1 MNPSTEKHNKKEPSD
16 IFRNVPTPLYSMYHH
31 PTTRGTTE
39 GCKINPAEPKET
51 TTSPKAEDPPQE
63 ACTPVDPSI
72 LTSNPPTEL
81 IQAPPV
87 GVVQGGPR
95 SLTTEDDADVPWKC
109 TTASR
114 TSGSTLFVTQSDS
127 GATKSLPSFSIDNKL
142 DFIASPPA
150 QKNRAKKKSLQDQ
163 CKAPTLIATRVSNG
177 LKDVTVAAQRTA
189 SPNTGSPSPV
199 LPVLLQSSSAG
210 ADLADG
216 TKLSSTCTAASLA
229 HGSACVDAQRGSVSP
244 GKSRGRRRRRGGG
257 QGHATGRSGGGFA
270 VVKLIAM
277 LYPSLIIFFVVTFS
291 RHVSAVCTPQ
301 NKADL
306 ILARDGCL
314 GETGDG
320 SCPKFAARSNSNG
333 CGTDSGENG
342 IIGSWNIS
350 RVTDLSNMFY
360 SLPEFNADLTNW
372 QTGAVTTMYQSTC
385 CFVPLKHYL
394 LRMFLIYF
402 FGVISIVLLHFSLF
416 LIFVHSALPLKTL
429 KHL

>member
-1 MNPSTEKHNKKEPSD
+1 
-16 IFRNVPTPLYSMYHH
+16 
-31 PTTRGTTE
+31 
-39 GCKINPAEPKET
+39 
-51 TTSPKAEDPPQE
+51 
-63 ACTPVDPSI
+63 
-72 LTSNPPTEL
+72 
-81 IQAPPV
+81 V
-87 GVVQGGPR
+87 GVVQAGPR
-95 SLTTEDDADVPWKC
+95 SPTTEDDADVPWKC

-114 TSGSTLFVTQSDS
+114 TRGSTLFATQRKS
-127 GATKSLPSFSIDNKL
+127 GATKSSPSFSLVDTDLECLASGPKKL
-142 DFIASPPA
+142 GH
-150 QKNRAKKKSLQDQ
+150 KKSSQDQ
-163 CKAPTLIATRVSNG
+163 CKASTLTTTRVFNGSNAA
-177 LKDVTVAAQRTA
+177 TVAAQRTA
-189 SPNTGSPSPV
+189 SPNTGSQSPGTGSPSPV

-229 HGSACVDAQRGSVSP
+229 HGSACVDAQRGSISP

-257 QGHATGRSGGGFA
+257 QRHATGRSGGGFA

-277 LYPSLIIFFVVTFS
+277 LYPSLIIFFVATFF

-306 ILARDGCL
+306 ISARDGCL

-402 FGVISIVLLHFSLF
+402 FGVISIVLLLFSPF
-416 LIFVHSALPLKTL
+416 SDICAFCVAL
-429 KHL
+429 